1 MEDCCYQ
8 RILITSDDGSACRI
22 LTCAEVMSSKTK
34 KKHRIAAKKKVRNE
48 NSEQVRGM

>member
-1 MEDCCYQ
+1 MKDCCYQ

-34 KKHRIAAKKKVRNE
+34 KKTQDSSKKE
-48 NSEQVRGM
+48 GTE